1 MVKYIDKK
9 YIIQDLLLLLAVLL
23 LAMNFFSMYR
33 NRNRC
38 MITVRSMYGEEKEFR
53 FNISDWNE
61 TKQDVEEFQYGFD
74 PQRFNESNES
84 VP

>member
-1 MVKYIDKK
+1 
-9 YIIQDLLLLLAVLL
+9 
-23 LAMNFFSMYR
+23 MYDNGSEYVWR
-33 NRNRC
+33 
-38 MITVRSMYGEEKEFR
+38 GKEFR

-74 PQRFNESNES
+74 LQRFNESNES